1 MLLHRSWYSV
11 WMLTLKWKLRLATS
25 FQRCWYCQMLMAW
38 LDYLIISRTLV
49 YAVTGYNW
57 RWDQGGN
64 LLTRIVSEFWLG
76 TFLIRR
82 PSFRAD
88 AHEDHETQNCVHA
101 EMITYPISPRGSRA
115 PGHRAPGTPPVCSQL
130 QCRKLHRFTQLRIR
144 PTVIGRKEQCRCV
157 TGDAQ
162 GRGGG
167 GVRGALEG
175 DREPARRL
183 RHPAPLHRPV
193 DQLKR
198 RRETNCEEEGRG
210 TGRGG

>member
-1 MLLHRSWYSV
+1 MGLGRQ
-11 WMLTLKWKLRLATS
+11 LTLQAL
-25 FQRCWYCQMLMAW
+25 F
-38 LDYLIISRTLV
+38 
-49 YAVTGYNW
+49 
-57 RWDQGGN
+57 
-64 LLTRIVSEFWLG
+64 LTRDISNTPAELPCRCSRG
-76 TFLIRR
+76 SRNKI
-82 PSFRAD
+82 
-88 AHEDHETQNCVHA
+88 CVH
-101 EMITYPISPRGSRA
+101 EQIITYPISPRGSHA
-115 PGHRAPGTPPVCSQL
+115 PGHLAPGTPPACSQL
-130 QCRKLHRFTQLRIR
+130 QCRKLHRFTQLRTR